1 MGMLDRS
8 SPFGPPSAVQLSRSN
23 IEHRFADGGTGIH
36 AETIDIV
43 RRVSF
48 EYRASSPSHMLILT
62 ERGSRYDGE
71 TMIEGAAKSTLRD
84 FSPRLSFVPAG
95 HQYRGWQKPRVL
107 TRVTYL
113 HIDPAGPLLDPDLR
127 FSEIEFTPRLFF
139 QDRDLWQTA
148 LKLKGQIEKPVSRDY
163 TDALVIVLLHEINR
177 MNGPASAE
185 CAPCGGLAGW
195 QQKRLNE
202 YIAEHLAD
210 EISLID
216 LANIAQLSP
225 FHFARAFK
233 RSFGEPPHRYLR
245 DRRIELAKRL
255 LESPTTSVAEIA
267 QAVGFGDPASF
278 TAAFRRSVGTTPTAY
293 RRVLE

>member
-1 MGMLDRS
+1 MLDRS
-8 SPFGPPSAVQLSRSN
+8 SPFGPASTVQLSGSN
-23 IEHRFADGGTGIH
+23 IARRFANVWTGIH
-36 AETIDIV
+36 AETIVITH
-43 RRVSF
+43 RMSF

-95 HQYRGWQKPRVL
+95 HQYRGWQKPRAL

-113 HIDPAGPLLDPDLR
+113 HIDPTAPLLDPELR
-127 FSEIEFTPRLFF
+127 FSEMEFTPRLFF
-139 QDRDLWQTA
+139 QDRDLGQTA

-163 TDALVIVLLHEINR
+163 SEALGIVLLHELIR
-177 MNGPASAE
+177 MNGPAGAE
-185 CAPCGGLAGW
+185 GASCGGLAGW

-202 YIAEHLAD
+202 YISEHLAH

-233 RSFGEPPHRYLR
+233 RSFGDPPHRYLR
-245 DRRIELAKRL
+245 HRRIEFAKRL
-255 LESPTTSVAEIA
+255 LESSTTSVAEIA
-267 QAVGFGDPASF
+267 QAVGFVDPASF
-278 TAAFRRSVGTTPTAY
+278 TAAFRHSVGTTPTAY